1 MLATDSD
8 GLVYGINN
16 YISNLTLDVQ
26 SQINT
31 INTTL
36 ANKKDLLTAANKL
49 DMAYIGIDDIINFL
63 VTEYIKGNLRDDNNS
78 IDEYVNTLRTMM
90 KDNADDEK
98 FTNDM
103 KNLFNDVK
111 NIDEY
116 NPDDEDGRA
125 LYAREDFEGNENIP
139 SER

>member
-1 MLATDSD
+1 MDLT
-8 GLVYGINN
+8 GN
-16 YISNLTLDVQ
+16 IS
-26 SQINT
+26 IRPG
-31 INTTL
+31 
-36 ANKKDLLTAANKL
+36 
-49 DMAYIGIDDIINFL
+49 GIDDIMNFL

-111 NIDEY
+111 DVKQY
-116 NPDDEDGRA
+116 NPHDNDDFDGYEN
-125 LYAREDFEGNENIP
+125 LPFE
-139 SER
+139 R

>member
-1 MLATDSD
+1 M
-8 GLVYGINN
+8 
-16 YISNLTLDVQ
+16 
-26 SQINT
+26 
-31 INTTL
+31 
-36 ANKKDLLTAANKL
+36 
-49 DMAYIGIDDIINFL
+49 NFL

-78 IDEYVNTLRTMM
+78 IDQYVDTLRTMM
-90 KDNADDEK
+90 KDNSDDEK

-116 NPDDEDGRA
+116 NPDDEDN
-125 LYAREDFEGNENIP
+125 EDFKDNKSIP

>member
-1 MLATDSD
+1 MDLT
-8 GLVYGINN
+8 GN
-16 YISNLTLDVQ
+16 IS
-26 SQINT
+26 IRPG
-31 INTTL
+31 
-36 ANKKDLLTAANKL
+36 
-49 DMAYIGIDDIINFL
+49 GIDDIMNVL

-90 KDNADDEK
+90 KDNAEDEK

-111 NIDEY
+111 DVKQY
-116 NPDDEDGRA
+116 NPDDND
-125 LYAREDFEGNENIP
+125 DFDGNENLP